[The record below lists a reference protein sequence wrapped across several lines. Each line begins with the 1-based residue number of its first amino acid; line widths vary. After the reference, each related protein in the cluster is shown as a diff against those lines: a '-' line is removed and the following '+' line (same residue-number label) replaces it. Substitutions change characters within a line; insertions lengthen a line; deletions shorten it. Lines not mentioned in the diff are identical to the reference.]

1 MSKKEEGVKSATGPE
16 MNKFLNGHFENKA
29 PIFPRKQVISGWQ
42 GTNSEAFC
50 QDRTNLV

>member
-29 PIFPRKQVISGWQ
+29 PIFQENTRFHK
-42 GTNSEAFC
+42 
-50 QDRTNLV
+50 